1 MKKLTFIFL
10 GCIFAIFLNV
20 NSFAQTTMSQEGQ
33 YIFNS
38 LGFYIGGVLVAFM
51 AAGFCMLESG
61 LVTTKSVS
69 TIAAKNIGKFAICSL
84 IFFLVGYNLAY
95 GVPEGGFMGSFSIWT
110 DTTDAETGYSGYSDW
125 FFQTM
130 FVCATASIVSGAV
143 AERIKIWPF
152 FIFAA
157 IMAGVIYPISMGW
170 QWGGGWLATSG
181 FSDFAGSTL
190 VHACGGAAAL
200 AGVIVLGAR
209 EGRFGSRGEKKSMQ
223 PFAAS
228 SIPLVT
234 LGTFLLWFGWFG
246 FNGFSQLAMGTFDD
260 VNAISK
266 IAVNTHLAGAAGT
279 VTGAALTRLIG
290 GKTDIVMMLNGALA
304 GLVAITAEPLTPGPI
319 TAMIIGSIGA
329 VIMYYGTKLLEN
341 LGLDD
346 VVGAIPVHMF
356 AGIFGTLVVPLTNS
370 DTSFGTQFVGVIS
383 VCVFSFVLSWITFS
397 TLKST
402 IGLRISKAAE
412 KQGTDK
418 AEVAEVY
425 GRVQDRHRESAI
437 LDGRTY
443 KKQNQFT
450 FLLHY
455 GF

>member
-181 FSDFAGSTL
+181 FSDFAGSTI

-200 AGVIVLGAR
+200 AGIIVLGAR
-209 EGRFGSRGEKKSMQ
+209 EGRFGRRGEKKSMQ

-341 LGLDD
+341 FGLDD

-356 AGIFGTLVVPLTNS
+356 AGIFGTLVVPFTNA
-370 DTSFGTQFVGVIS
+370 DTSFGTQLIGVIS

-402 IGLRISKAAE
+402 VGLRISRAAE

-418 AEVAEVY
+418 AEVGVIAY
-425 GRVQDRHRESAI
+425 SIRD
-437 LDGRTY
+437 
-443 KKQNQFT
+443 
-450 FLLHY
+450 
-455 GF
+455 

>member
-1 MKKLTFIFL
+1 MKKIILIFL
-10 GCIFAIFLNV
+10 GCIFALLASS
-20 NSFAQTTMSQEGQ
+20 NSFAESTMSEEGQ

-69 TIAAKNIGKFAICSL
+69 TIGAKNIGKFAICSI
-84 IFFLVGYNLAY
+84 IFFLFGYNIAY
-95 GVPEGGFMGSFSIWT
+95 GIPEGGYIGSFSIWS
-110 DTTDAETGYSGYSDW
+110 DGSEVGTGYSDSSDW

-130 FVCATASIVSGAV
+130 FVCATVSIVSGAV

-152 FIFAA
+152 FAFAVV
-157 IMAGVIYPISMGW
+157 MSGLIYPISMGW
-170 QWGGGWLATSG
+170 QWGGGWLSAAG
-181 FSDFAGSTL
+181 FSDFAGSTI

-200 AGVIVLGAR
+200 AGIIVLGAR
-209 EGRFGSRGEKKSMQ
+209 EGRFTSSGGKRVMV

-279 VTGAALTRLIG
+279 VTGAVVTRLIG
-290 GKTDIVMMLNGALA
+290 GKTDIIMMLNGALA
-304 GLVAITAEPLTPGPI
+304 GLVAITAEPLAPTPGLAI
-319 TAMIIGSIGA
+319 VIGSIGA
-329 VIMYYGTKLLEN
+329 LIMYFGTKMLESF
-341 LGLDD
+341 GLDD

-356 AGIFGTLVVPLTNS
+356 AGIFGTLVVPVSNS
-370 DTSFGTQFVGVIS
+370 DTAFGTQLIGTIS
-383 VCVFSFVLSWITFS
+383 VCAFSFVLSYAMFTA
-397 TLKST
+397 LKAT
-402 IGLRISKAAE
+402 VGLRISKAAE

-418 AEVAEVY
+418 AEIGVTAY
-425 GRVQDRHRESAI
+425 SIRD
-437 LDGRTY
+437 
-443 KKQNQFT
+443 
-450 FLLHY
+450 
-455 GF
+455 

>member
-1 MKKLTFIFL
+1 
-10 GCIFAIFLNV
+10 
-20 NSFAQTTMSQEGQ
+20 
-33 YIFNS
+33 
-38 LGFYIGGVLVAFM
+38 
-51 AAGFCMLESG
+51 MLESG

-95 GVPEGGFMGSFSIWT
+95 GVPEGGYVGSFTIWT
-110 DTTDAETGYSGYSDW
+110 DTTNTETGYSGYSDW

-157 IMAGVIYPISMGW
+157 IMAGLIYPISMGW
-170 QWGGGWLATSG
+170 QWGGGWLSTAG

-209 EGRFGSRGEKKSMQ
+209 SGRYTSQGGKRVMV

-279 VTGAALTRLIG
+279 VTGAAMTRLIG

-319 TAMIIGSIGA
+319 TAMVIGSIGA
-329 VIMYYGTKLLEN
+329 VIMYYGTKMLER

-356 AGIFGTLVVPLTNS
+356 AGIFGTLVVPFTNGNT
-370 DTSFGTQFVGVIS
+370 DFGTQFVGMFS
-383 VCVFSFVLSWITFS
+383 VVVFSFVLSYLTF
-397 TLKST
+397 TAMKAT
-402 IGLRISKAAE
+402 IGLRISKEAE
-412 KQGTDK
+412 KLGTDK
-418 AEVAEVY
+418 AEVGVIAY
-425 GRVQDRHRESAI
+425 SIRD
-437 LDGRTY
+437 
-443 KKQNQFT
+443 
-450 FLLHY
+450 
-455 GF
+455 

>member
-1 MKKLTFIFL
+1 MNKSFLILLSLFLTL
-10 GCIFAIFLNV
+10 ALAGTSSAD
-20 NSFAQTTMSQEGQ
+20 TTMSQEGQ

-95 GVPEGGFMGSFSIWT
+95 GVPEGGYVGSFTIWT
-110 DTTDAETGYSGYSDW
+110 DTTNTETGYSGYSDW

-152 FIFAA
+152 FLFAA

-170 QWGGGWLATSG
+170 QWGGGWLSAAG

-200 AGVIVLGAR
+200 AGVIVLGPR
-209 EGRFGSRGEKKSMQ
+209 SGRFTSQGGKRVMV

-279 VTGAALTRLIG
+279 VTGAALTRLLG

-319 TAMIIGSIGA
+319 TAMVIGSIGA
-329 VIMYYGTKLLEN
+329 VIMYYGTKMLESF
-341 LGLDD
+341 GLDD

-356 AGIFGTLVVPLTNS
+356 AGIFGTLVVPFTNG
-370 DTSFGTQFVGVIS
+370 DTNFGTQFIGMLS
-383 VCVFSFVLSWITFS
+383 VVAFSFVLSYLAFIAI
-397 TLKST
+397 KAT
-402 IGLRISKAAE
+402 IGLRISKEAE
-412 KQGTDK
+412 KLGTDK
-418 AEVAEVY
+418 AEVGVTAY
-425 GRVQDRHRESAI
+425 SIRD
-437 LDGRTY
+437 
-443 KKQNQFT
+443 
-450 FLLHY
+450 
-455 GF
+455 

>member
-1 MKKLTFIFL
+1 MKKITLIFL
-10 GCIFAIFLNV
+10 SCIFALLASS
-20 NSFAQTTMSQEGQ
+20 NSFAESTMSQEGQ

-69 TIAAKNIGKFAICSL
+69 TIGAKNIGKFAICSI
-84 IFFLVGYNLAY
+84 IFFLFGYNIAY
-95 GVPEGGFMGSFSIWT
+95 GIPEGGYIGSFSIWS
-110 DTTDAETGYSGYSDW
+110 DGSEVGTGYSDSSDW

-130 FVCATASIVSGAV
+130 FVCATVSIVSGAV

-152 FIFAA
+152 FAFAVV
-157 IMAGVIYPISMGW
+157 MSGLIYPISMGW
-170 QWGGGWLATSG
+170 QWGGGWLSAAG
-181 FSDFAGSTL
+181 FSDFAGSTI

-200 AGVIVLGAR
+200 AGIIVLGAR
-209 EGRFGSRGEKKSMQ
+209 EGRFTSSGGKRVMV

-279 VTGAALTRLIG
+279 VTGAVVTRLIG
-290 GKTDIVMMLNGALA
+290 GKTDIIMMLNGALA
-304 GLVAITAEPLTPGPI
+304 GLVAITAEPLAPTPGLAI
-319 TAMIIGSIGA
+319 VIGSIGA
-329 VIMYYGTKLLEN
+329 LIMYFGTKMLESF
-341 LGLDD
+341 GLDD

-356 AGIFGTLVVPLTNS
+356 AGIFGTLVVPVSNP
-370 DTSFGTQFVGVIS
+370 DTAFGTQLIGTIS
-383 VCVFSFVLSWITFS
+383 VCAFSFVLSYALFTA
-397 TLKST
+397 LKT
-402 IGLRISKAAE
+402 TVGLRISKAAE

-418 AEVAEVY
+418 AEIGV
-425 GRVQDRHRESAI
+425 SAYSI
-437 LDGRTY
+437 RD
-443 KKQNQFT
+443 
-450 FLLHY
+450 
-455 GF
+455 

>member
-209 EGRFGSRGEKKSMQ
+209 EGRFGRRGEKKSMQ

-246 FNGFSQLAMGTFDD
+246 FNGGSQLAMGSAAD
-260 VNAISK
+260 VDAISN
-266 IAVNTHLAGAAGT
+266 IYINTNLAAAAGVVVAIIGT
-279 VTGAALTRLIG
+279 LILYGKVDLT
-290 GKTDIVMMLNGALA
+290 MCLNGALG
-304 GLVAITAEPLTPGPI
+304 GLVAITAEPLAPSPI
-319 TAMIIGSIGA
+319 LAIFIGGIGSVL
-329 VIMYYGTKLLEN
+329 VILTVPLLDR
-341 LGLDD
+341 LKIDD
-346 VVGAIPVHMF
+346 VVGAIPVHLV
-356 AGIFGTLVVPLTNS
+356 AGIWGTIAVVLSNS
-370 DTSFGTQFVGVIS
+370 DATLGAQLYGIIAIGAFTIVTSAIAWYAIKIVMGVRS
-383 VCVFSFVLSWITFS
+383 DEQDELD
-397 TLKST
+397 
-402 IGLRISKAAE
+402 GL
-412 KQGTDK
+412 DK
-418 AEVAEVY
+418 AEC
-425 GRVQDRHRESAI
+425 G
-437 LDGRTY
+437 LDAY
-443 KKQNQFT
+443 PEFSK
-450 FLLHY
+450 
-455 GF
+455 

>member
-1 MKKLTFIFL
+1 MKRYLLNLSAGIITFFSLTEL
-10 GCIFAIFLNV
+10 VFAE
-20 NSFAQTTMSQEGQ
+20 TTMSEEGQ

-38 LGFYIGGVLVAFM
+38 LAFYIGGVLVAFM

-69 TIAAKNIGKFAICSL
+69 TIAAKNIGKFAIASI
-84 IFFLVGYNLAY
+84 IFFLFGYNLAY
-95 GVPEGGFMGSFSIWT
+95 GIPEGGYIGSFSMWS
-110 DTTDAETGYSGYSDW
+110 DGSEVGTGYSDHSDW

-130 FVCATASIVSGAV
+130 FVCATVSIVSGAV

-152 FIFAA
+152 FLFAV
-157 IMAGVIYPISMGW
+157 IMAGFIYPISMGW
-170 QWGGGWLATSG
+170 QWGGGWLSAAG

-190 VHACGGAAAL
+190 VHACGGAGAL

-209 EGRFGSRGEKKSMQ
+209 EGRFTSRGGKRIMV

-260 VNAISK
+260 VNAITK

-279 VTGAALTRLIG
+279 VAGAAITRLLG
-290 GKTDIVMMLNGALA
+290 GKTDIIMMLNGALA
-304 GLVAITAEPLTPGPI
+304 GLVAITAEPLTPSPVL
-319 TAMIIGSIGA
+319 AMVIGAIGA
-329 VIMYYGTKLLEN
+329 VIMYFGTKMLEN
-341 LGLDD
+341 FGLDD

-356 AGIFGTLVVPLTNS
+356 AGIFGTLVVPLSNS
-370 DTSFGTQFVGVIS
+370 DTSFGTQFIGVIS
-383 VCVFSFVLSWITFS
+383 VVAFSFVLSYVAFS
-397 TLKST
+397 AMKST

-412 KQGTDK
+412 KLGTDK
-418 AEVAEVY
+418 AEIGVTAY
-425 GRVQDRHRESAI
+425 SIRD
-437 LDGRTY
+437 
-443 KKQNQFT
+443 
-450 FLLHY
+450 
-455 GF
+455 

>member
-1 MKKLTFIFL
+1 MRKNFLILLSIFFTLVLT
-10 GCIFAIFLNV
+10 GTSSAE
-20 NSFAQTTMSQEGQ
+20 TTMSQEGQ

-38 LGFYIGGVLVAFM
+38 LGFYLGGVLVAFM

-69 TIAAKNIGKFAICSL
+69 TIAAKNIGKFAICSI

-95 GVPEGGFMGSFSIWT
+95 GVPEGGYVGSFTIWSDST
-110 DTTDAETGYSGYSDW
+110 NAETGYSGYSDW

-157 IMAGVIYPISMGW
+157 VMAGIIYPISMGW
-170 QWGGGWLATSG
+170 QWGGGWLSAAG

-200 AGVIVLGAR
+200 AGVIVLGPR
-209 EGRFGSRGEKKSMQ
+209 SGRFSSLGGKRVMV

-279 VTGAALTRLIG
+279 VTGAAITRLLG

-329 VIMYYGTKLLEN
+329 VIMYFGTKMLE
-341 LGLDD
+341 GFGIDD

-356 AGIFGTLVVPLTNS
+356 AGIFGTLVVPFTNP
-370 DTSFGTQFVGVIS
+370 DTSLGTQFVGTLS
-383 VCVFSFVLSWITFS
+383 VVLFSFVLSYLVFMAM
-397 TLKST
+397 KVT

-412 KQGTDK
+412 KLGTDK
-418 AEVAEVY
+418 AEVGVIAY
-425 GRVQDRHRESAI
+425 SIRD
-437 LDGRTY
+437 
-443 KKQNQFT
+443 
-450 FLLHY
+450 
-455 GF
+455 